1 MGRNRTR
8 DEVLDR
14 TLLATE
20 ALAAAST
27 AADLTRHLE
36 EGLTAVLQCERCF
49 VLRFEDSV
57 LVRLAD
63 SDERPVLQ
71 EGEVAAAASA
81 LHAGVPRLLRQE
93 SSSVGSDGQTTGGR
107 DGVCALAL
115 PIRIDDGDAAVA
127 ICSWPSDAGTP
138 GAERVRFA
146 MLLCTVAGTVAAR
159 LETSKQLLR
168 LGETDD
174 LTGSHTR
181 GGLDTMLAALRA
193 AASPH
198 AVVLIDVDAFGAYNE
213 RCGRDSGDRLL
224 VALAGLVG
232 RECREGDIVARAGA
246 DEFALVLPGS
256 TSDAGRA
263 AAVRIVEA
271 VADWGHEDVVTVSA
285 GVGAAIADSDV
296 DAMRLAA
303 QALAKAKADGEG
315 NAVGVA

>member
-8 DEVLDR
+8 DELLDR
-14 TLLATE
+14 TLLATDG
-20 ALAAAST
+20 LVAATT
-27 AADLTRHLE
+27 AAELTRHVE
-36 EGLTAVLQCERCF
+36 QGLTAVLQCERCF

-57 LVRLAD
+57 LVRLED
-63 SDERPVLQ
+63 SDERPVLR

-93 SSSVGSDGQTTGGR
+93 SSSIGSDGLASGGR
-107 DGVCALAL
+107 DGVTALAL
-115 PIRIDDGDAAVA
+115 PVRIGERDTAVA
-127 ICSWPSDAGTP
+127 ICGWPSDAGTP
-138 GAERVRFA
+138 DADRIRLA
-146 MLLCTVAGTVAAR
+146 MLVCSVAGAVAAR
-159 LETSKQLLR
+159 LDTAKQLLR
-168 LGETDD
+168 LGQTDE
-174 LTGSHTR
+174 LTGTHTR
-181 GGLDTMLAALRA
+181 AGLDTMLAALRA
-193 AASPH
+193 ASSPH
-198 AVVLIDVDAFGAYNE
+198 AVVLIDVDAFGAYND

-232 RECREGDIVARAGA
+232 RECREGDVVARAGA

-303 QALAKAKADGEG
+303 QALAKAKQDGDG

>member
-8 DEVLDR
+8 DELLDR
-14 TLLATE
+14 TLLATDG
-20 ALAAAST
+20 LAAAST
-27 AADLTRHLE
+27 ADELTSHVE
-36 EGLTAVLQCERCF
+36 EGLTAVLRCERCF
-49 VLRFEDSV
+49 VLRFDNSV
-57 LVRLAD
+57 LVRLED
-63 SDERPVLQ
+63 SGERPVLR

-81 LHAGVPRLLRQE
+81 LHAGVPRVLRQE
-93 SSSVGSDGQTTGGR
+93 SSSVGSDGQASAGR
-107 DGVCALAL
+107 DTVTALAL
-115 PIRIDDGDAAVA
+115 PVRMGESDAAVA
-127 ICSWPSDAGTP
+127 ICSWPSDVAAP
-138 GAERVRFA
+138 DAERMRFA
-146 MLLCTVAGTVAAR
+146 MLICSVAGTVAAR

-168 LGETDD
+168 LGETDG
-174 LTGSHTR
+174 LTGAHTR
-181 GGLDTMLAALRA
+181 AGLDTMLAALRA

-232 RECREGDIVARAGA
+232 RECREGDVVARAGA

-303 QALAKAKADGEG
+303 QALAKAKSDGDG